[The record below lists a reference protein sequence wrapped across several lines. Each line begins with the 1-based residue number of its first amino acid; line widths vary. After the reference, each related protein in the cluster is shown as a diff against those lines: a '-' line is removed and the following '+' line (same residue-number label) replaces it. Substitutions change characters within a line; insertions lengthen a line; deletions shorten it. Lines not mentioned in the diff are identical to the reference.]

1 MGYTSNPKARGQA
14 LQGCR
19 GRATNL
25 ILFGLLVAVLILC
38 QLPALAQHAAG
49 SIAGTVADKSGA
61 VIPGAKVTLKNEGNN
76 STFDG
81 VTNGSGI
88 FSFPTVL
95 PGSYSVTV
103 AAPGLQTYEVQHIV
117 VTQGAAVGIP
127 TITLQ
132 VATTKEQIEI
142 VASGDVAVP
151 IDSPQASQTLNQNM
165 ITDLSIVGRD
175 AAELMKIMPGMAM
188 TGGLS
193 QGMWSSYTTYI
204 NTGPIGAFSANGT
217 APNGAVTMTS
227 DGANLLD
234 PGNQGTQTANIN
246 QNQVAEVSVLTSAY
260 DASFAKGPV
269 TLQAYGKSGSAQFHG
284 QAYLYTRNGQF
295 NAIDSYD
302 KSQGLKPISDSFY
315 YPGGDF
321 GGPVL
326 IPGSKFNRNRDK
338 LFFYGAFEYMKQTP
352 AGTSYQ
358 FFLPTSQMEGGN
370 FSPAY
375 LASLGSGFA
384 NARSN
389 AAIVPC
395 VNGTSTGNGCGS
407 LTNIV
412 GGMIPQSLI
421 DPNSLAYLKT
431 FPAANENPTTNGS
444 GSNYSY
450 FLGPPVNR
458 WELRLRG
465 DYNISDKTKLYFSWN
480 HQHEVDQNP
489 FYVWWWGSPA
499 TLPYPASQTATQL
512 AQVYSA
518 NLVHVFS
525 PTLTNE
531 FVFADAIFD
540 NPVILGNASAVAP
553 ATLGFNYTG
562 FFKQPFTPMIPD
574 LFGWNNTTA
583 GYYPEQYGS
592 VFKGLNNAFGK
603 DSATPN
609 LSDNINYV
617 VGKHTF
623 KTGFYWDFAQNYQSD
638 CGQGSTMGNA
648 EFDPWNATT
657 TGNPLAD
664 EVIAHVDS
672 FTQAN
677 GCVTN
682 NFKYY
687 TYGFYVND
695 SWKAGRRLTLTLGIR
710 FDHLGEWTEVNCPG
724 LPLGTQQISP
734 CPGLAVWD
742 QAAYVNSASS
752 TINWD
757 GMQWHAINSSI
768 PISGFPSKPLF
779 ALPRVGAAYDIF
791 GDGKTVVRGGIGLYR
806 FQLAYNTASG
816 TSFSAPV
823 NVESL
828 STTWGCCV
836 GWNNFQAFSPSSGT
850 AGLGQGTGPG
860 GVMLMGDERTPNT
873 WTYNVTVD
881 QRLPGRSVLELQ
893 YTGNHSYDLINDS
906 NNGSLSNIDI
916 APLGAYFRPD
926 PITGVVNTT
935 VGQPLPT
942 NFPTNDYYPL
952 QFYTAM
958 TLVTHGSY
966 SNYNGFVASWQKQ
979 TGRITFTTNYTFSKA
994 MGVRD
999 GNSSNGAWDGN
1010 SIWPYS
1016 LASNYGVL
1024 NFDRTHLF
1032 NAAYVFSLP
1041 SPIKGNA
1048 FVGGVV
1054 NGWVLSGITQFQSG
1068 SPIQGQVD
1076 TLNAQ
1081 YPSNVSSST
1090 WLGTNAPT
1098 LSPLLTCDPHKNLSS
1113 GVYFNASCFTVPPP
1127 GMEGDIIWPYIKGP
1141 AFFNSDLAIYKRFA
1155 FKEHQRVELRFS
1167 AFNFLNHPLPQFG
1180 SSGANDLN
1188 LNFTQPG
1195 TGLLSL
1201 TNTNPDTNGQ
1211 VRYDSNLVRRVVEF
1225 AAKYN
1230 F

>member
-1 MGYTSNPKARGQA
+1 MGYTYNPKARGPV

-61 VIPGAKVTLKNEGNN
+61 VIPGAKVVVKNEANN
-76 STFDG
+76 SAFDG
-81 VTNGSGI
+81 STNGSGI
-88 FSFPTVL
+88 FSFPTIL

-103 AAPGLQTYEVQHIV
+103 SAPGLQTYEMQHIV

-142 VASGDVAVP
+142 VASGESAVP
-151 IDSPQASQTLNQNM
+151 VDSPQVSQTLNQTM

-188 TGGLS
+188 TQGLG
-193 QGMWSSYTTYI
+193 QGMWNSYTTQI

-217 APNGAVTMTS
+217 QPNGAVTMTS

-234 PGNQGTQTANIN
+234 PGNQGTQTANVN

-260 DASFAKGPV
+260 DASFSKGPV
-269 TLQAYGKSGSAQFHG
+269 TFQAYGKSGSAQFHG
-284 QAYLYTRNGQF
+284 QAYLYARNGQF

-338 LFFYGAFEYMKQTP
+338 LFFYGAFEYMKQQP

-358 FFLPTSQMEGGN
+358 FFVPTSQMLSGN

-375 LASLGSGFA
+375 IASLGSGYA
-384 NARSN
+384 NGRNNGAV
-389 AAIVPC
+389 IPC
-395 VNGTSTGNGCGS
+395 VAGTSTGNGCGS

-412 GGMIPQSLI
+412 GGMIPQSLF
-421 DPNSLAYLKT
+421 DPNSMAYLKLYPAAT
-431 FPAANENPTTNGS
+431 ENPAANAS
-444 GSNYSY
+444 GSNYDF

-480 HQHEVDQNP
+480 HQHEIDQNP
-489 FYVWWWGSPA
+489 FYVWWWGSPS
-499 TLPYPASQTATQL
+499 TLPYPSSQTATQL

-540 NPVILGNASAVAP
+540 NPVVLGNPDAVNP
-553 ATLGFNYTG
+553 AKVGFSYTG
-562 FFKQPFTPMIPD
+562 FFKDPYTPQIPD
-574 LFGWNNTTA
+574 LYGWNNIINGFYT
-583 GYYPEQYGS
+583 EQYGS
-592 VFKGLNNAFGK
+592 VFKGLNNTFGK

-609 LSDNINYV
+609 ISDNLNYV
-617 VGKHTF
+617 VGKHTL
-623 KTGFYWDFAQNYQSD
+623 KAGFYWDYAQNYQSST
-638 CGQGSTMGNA
+638 GVGSVMGEADYEN
-648 EFDPWNATT
+648 WGSTT

-664 EVIAHVDS
+664 QIIGHATQ
-672 FTQAN
+672 FTQTN
-677 GCVTN
+677 GGVTN

-687 TYGFYVND
+687 TYGWYVND
-695 SWKAGRRLTLTLGIR
+695 SWKAGRRLTLTLGVR
-710 FDHLGEWTEVNCPG
+710 LDHLGEWTAPSCPG
-724 LPLGTQQISP
+724 YPVGTSQTSP

-742 QAAYVNSASS
+742 PATYVNSASS
-752 TINWD
+752 TIPFD
-757 GMQWHAINSSI
+757 GAQWHAMNSAI
-768 PISGFPSKPLF
+768 PTSGFPSKSVFP
-779 ALPRVGAAYDIF
+779 LPRVGAAYDIF

-806 FQLAYNTASG
+806 YQLAYNSVSG
-816 TSFSAPV
+816 AAFNDPV
-823 NVESL
+823 GVEGL
-828 STTWGCCV
+828 SSTWSCCV
-836 GWNNFQAFSPSSGT
+836 GWNNFSAFSPSSGV
-850 AGLGQGTGPG
+850 AGSGSGPSG
-860 GVMLMGDERTPNT
+860 LLQMGDERTPYT

-893 YTGNHSYDLINDS
+893 YTGNKSKDEMLHS
-906 NNGSLSNIDI
+906 SLSNLDNI
-916 APLGAYFRPD
+916 PLGSFFQAD
-926 PITGVVNTT
+926 PLTGVVNGY
-935 VGQPLPT
+935 VNNSASFQ

-952 QFYTAM
+952 HFYTGM

-966 SNYNGFVASWQKQ
+966 SNYNAFVISWQKQ
-979 TGRITFTTNYTFSKA
+979 TGRITFTTNYTFSKVL
-994 MGVRD
+994 GVRD
-999 GNSSNGAWDGN
+999 GESDNGPGDGPTA
-1010 SIWPYS
+1010 WPYS
-1016 LASNYGVL
+1016 LAANYGL
-1024 NFDRTHLF
+1024 LSWDHTHIF
-1032 NAAYVFSLP
+1032 NAAYVFNLP

-1048 FVGGVV
+1048 LAGGVV
-1054 NGWVLSGITQFQSG
+1054 NGWVLSGITQMQSG
-1068 SPIQGQVD
+1068 APLQPNTGE
-1076 TLNAQ
+1076 TLNVNWPGS
-1081 YPSNVSSST
+1081 YTNSIELGSNT
-1090 WLGTNAPT
+1090 PT
-1098 LSPLLTCDPHKNLSS
+1098 LMPLLTCDPRKGLASKQ
-1113 GVYFNASCFTVPPP
+1113 YFNASCFTPPPP
-1127 GMEGDIIWPYIKGP
+1127 GTEGDIIWPYIHGP

-1180 SSGANDLN
+1180 MGGANDVN
-1188 LNFTQPG
+1188 LNFANSS
-1195 TGLLSL
+1195 GLLTL
-1201 TNTNPDTNGQ
+1201 TNQNANTDGKPLF
-1211 VRYDSNLVRRVVEF
+1211 DSNVVRRVIEF

>member
-1 MGYTSNPKARGQA
+1 MGYTYNPKARGPV

-19 GRATNL
+19 GRASNL

-61 VIPGAKVTLKNEGNN
+61 VIPGAKVVLKNEANN
-76 STFDG
+76 NTFDG

-103 AAPGLQTYEVQHIV
+103 SAPGLQTYEIEHIV

-142 VASGDVAVP
+142 VATGDVAVP
-151 IDSPQASQTLNQNM
+151 IDSPQASQTLNQTM

-193 QGMWSSYTTYI
+193 QSMWNSYTTQI
-204 NTGPIGAFSANGT
+204 NNGPIGQFSANGT
-217 APNGAVTMTS
+217 QANGAVTMTS

-246 QNQVAEVSVLTSAY
+246 QNQVAEVSILTSAY

-269 TLQAYGKSGSAQFHG
+269 TFQAYGKSGSAQFHG
-284 QAYLYTRNGQF
+284 QAYLYTRNGDF

-338 LFFYGAFEYMKQTP
+338 LFFYGAYEYMKQQP
-352 AGTSYQ
+352 AGSSYQ
-358 FFLPTSQMEGGN
+358 FVIPTAQMQQGN

-375 LASLGSGFA
+375 LASWGPGFA
-384 NARSN
+384 NSHSN
-389 AAIVPC
+389 GAVVPC
-395 VNGTSTGNGCGS
+395 VNGTNTGAGCGS

-431 FPAANENPTTNGS
+431 FPAPNETPADNGS
-444 GSNYSY
+444 GSNYDY

-480 HQHEVDQNP
+480 HQHEIDQSP
-489 FYVWWWGSPA
+489 FYLWWWGSPA
-499 TLPYPASQTATQL
+499 TLPYPSPQIATQL
-512 AQVYSA
+512 ANVYSA

-531 FVFADAIFD
+531 LVFADAIFD
-540 NPVILGNASAVAP
+540 NPSILTQPSAVNP
-553 ATLGFNYTG
+553 SNLNFNYTG
-562 FFKQPFTPMIPD
+562 FFKNPFTPQLPD
-574 LFGWNNTTA
+574 LYGWNNSTA
-583 GYYPEQYGS
+583 GYYSQQYGT
-592 VFKGLNNAFGK
+592 VFKGSQNTFGK

-609 LSDNINYV
+609 ISDNVNYV
-617 VGKHTF
+617 VGKHTL
-623 KTGFYWDFAQNYQSD
+623 KAGFYWDYAQNYQSD
-638 CGQGSTMGNA
+638 AGAGSTMGIA
-648 EFDPWNATT
+648 EYDPWGATT

-664 EVIAHVDS
+664 EVIAHADN
-672 FTQAN
+672 FGQAN
-677 GCVTN
+677 GAVTN
-682 NFKYY
+682 NYKYY

-710 FDHLGEWTEVNCPG
+710 FDHLGNWVEANCPG

-742 QAAYVNSASS
+742 PATYVNSASS
-752 TINWD
+752 TIPWD
-757 GMQWHAINSSI
+757 GLSWHAINSAI
-768 PISGFPSKPLF
+768 PMSGFPSKPLF

-806 FQLAYNTASG
+806 YQIAYNSASG
-816 TSFSAPV
+816 GAFSAPV

-828 STTWGCCV
+828 GTTWGCCV
-836 GWNNFQAFSPSSGT
+836 GWNNFAAYAPGSGVAGSGSPASGIM
-850 AGLGQGTGPG
+850 Q
-860 GVMLMGDERTPNT
+860 MNDERVPYT
-873 WTYNVTVD
+873 WTYNVTID

-893 YTGNHSYDLINDS
+893 YTGNHSYDELNQS
-906 NNGSLSNIDI
+906 NNGNLSNLDVV
-916 APLGAYFRPD
+916 PLGGFFQPD
-926 PITGVVNTT
+926 PLTGAPGATIN
-935 VGQPLPT
+935 QPEPT
-942 NFPTNDYYPL
+942 NFGTNDYYPL
-952 QFYTAM
+952 HFYTGM
-958 TLVTHGSY
+958 TLVSHGSY
-966 SNYNGFVASWQKQ
+966 SNYNGFIVSWQKQ
-979 TGRITFTTNYTFSKA
+979 TGRVTFTTNYTFSKVL
-994 MGVRD
+994 GVRD
-999 GNSSNGAWDGN
+999 GETVNGNGDGYDV
-1010 SIWPYS
+1010 WPYNF
-1016 LASNYGVL
+1016 AANYGVL
-1024 NFDRTHLF
+1024 AWDHTQIF
-1032 NAAYVFSLP
+1032 NAAYVFNLP
-1041 SPIKGNA
+1041 SPVKGNA
-1048 FVGGVV
+1048 FAGGVV
-1054 NGWVLSGITQFQSG
+1054 NGWVLSGITQLQSG
-1068 SPIQGQVD
+1068 APIQPNTQGD
-1076 TLNAQ
+1076 LNVNWPANF
-1081 YPSNVSSST
+1081 SAST
-1090 WLGTNAPT
+1090 ELGTNAVQLT
-1098 LSPLLTCDPHKNLSS
+1098 PLLTCDPRK
-1113 GVYFNASCFTVPPP
+1113 GGGKYFNPACFTPPPP
-1127 GMEGDIIWPYIKGP
+1127 GMEGDIVWPYIKGP

-1167 AFNFLNHPLPQFG
+1167 AFNFLNHALPQFG
-1180 SSGANDLN
+1180 VGGSNDIN
-1188 LNFTQPG
+1188 LNFAMPG
-1195 TGLLSL
+1195 TNAFSS
-1201 TNTNPDTNGQ
+1201 TNVNTHTSGNPY
-1211 VRYDSNLVRRVVEF
+1211 YDSNGVRRVVEF
-1225 AAKYN
+1225 ALKYN

>member
-1 MGYTSNPKARGQA
+1 MGYTYNPKAKGQV
-14 LQGCR
+14 LQRCR

-38 QLPALAQHAAG
+38 QLPAFAQRAAG

-61 VIPGAKVTLKNEGNN
+61 VIPDAKVTLKNEANN

-81 VTNGSGI
+81 TTNGSGI

-95 PGSYSVTV
+95 PGSYQVTV
-103 AAPGLQTYEVQHIV
+103 AAPGLQTYEMQHII
-117 VTQGAAVGIP
+117 VTQGASVGIP

-142 VASGDVAVP
+142 VASGESAVP

-193 QGMWSSYTTYI
+193 QGMWNSYTTQI
-204 NTGPIGAFSANGT
+204 NVGPIGNFASNGT

-246 QNQVAEVSVLTSAY
+246 QNQIAELSVLTSAY

-284 QAYLYTRNGQF
+284 QAYMYARNGVF

-302 KSQGLKPISDSFY
+302 KSQGLKPISDSY
-315 YPGGDF
+315 WYPGGDF

-358 FFLPTSQMEGGN
+358 YFLPTAQMEAGN

-389 AAIVPC
+389 AAVVPC
-395 VNGTSTGNGCGS
+395 ISGTGTGNGCGS

-421 DPNSLAYLKT
+421 DPNSAAYLKT
-431 FPAANENPTTNGS
+431 FPAANEDPTANAT
-444 GSNYSY
+444 GSNFSY

-465 DYNISDKTKLYFSWN
+465 DYNIGDKTKLYFSWN
-480 HQHEVDQNP
+480 HQHEIDQSP
-489 FYVWWWGSPA
+489 FYVWFWGSPSV
-499 TLPYPASQTATQL
+499 LPYPSPQTANQL
-512 AQVYSA
+512 ANVYSA
-518 NLVHVFS
+518 NLVHVFT

-540 NPVILGNASAVAP
+540 NPVVLTNPSAVNP
-553 ATLGFNYTG
+553 ANLGFNYTG
-562 FFKQPFTPMIPD
+562 FFKQPFTPMLPD
-574 LFGWNNTTA
+574 LFGWNNAAA

-592 VFKGLNNAFGK
+592 VFKGLKNAFGK

-609 LSDNINYV
+609 ISDNINYV
-617 VGKHTF
+617 AGKHTI
-623 KTGFYWDFAQNYQSD
+623 KTGVYWDYAQNYQSD
-638 CGQGSTMGNA
+638 CNAGSTQGSA
-648 EFDPWNATT
+648 EFDPWGPTT
-657 TGNPLAD
+657 SGNPVAD
-664 EVIAHVDS
+664 EIIGHVDG

-677 GCVTN
+677 GCVTDN
-682 NFKYY
+682 NKYT

-710 FDHLGEWTEVNCPG
+710 FDHLGEWVEVNCPG
-724 LPLGTQQISP
+724 LPLGTAETSP
-734 CPGLAVWD
+734 CPGFAVWD
-742 QAAYVNSASS
+742 PATYVNSASS
-752 TINWD
+752 TVNWN
-757 GMQWHAINSSI
+757 GLQWHQINSAI
-768 PISGFPSKPLF
+768 PMSGFPSKPLF

-791 GDGKTVVRGGIGLYR
+791 GDGKTVVRGGIGMYR
-806 FQLAYNTASG
+806 FQLGSVSG
-816 TSFSAPV
+816 DAFSDPV
-823 NVESL
+823 NVETL
-828 STTWGCCV
+828 STTGDCCV
-836 GWNNFQAFSPSSGT
+836 GWNNFAAFSPASGT
-850 AGLGQGTGPG
+850 AGLGQGSSQG
-860 GVMLMGDERTPNT
+860 GVLQMGDERTPYT
-873 WTYNVTVD
+873 WTYNITVD

-893 YTGNHSYDLINDS
+893 YTGNHSYDLVNES
-906 NNGSLSNIDI
+906 NNGNLSNVDI
-916 APLGAYFRPD
+916 APLGAYFGPD
-926 PITGVVNTT
+926 PLTGVTQVQ
-935 VGQPLPT
+935 VGQSLPSSF
-942 NFPTNDYYPL
+942 NANDYLPL
-952 QFYTAM
+952 KFYSSM
-958 TLVTHGSY
+958 ELISHGSY

-994 MGVRD
+994 LGVRD
-999 GNSSNGAWDGN
+999 GNSTNGAADGM
-1010 SIWPYS
+1010 SIWPYNF
-1016 LASNYGVL
+1016 AANYGVL
-1024 NFDRTHLF
+1024 NWDRTHLF
-1032 NAAYVFSLP
+1032 NAAYVISLP

-1048 FVGGVV
+1048 FAGGVV

-1068 SPIQGQVD
+1068 PPIQASID

-1090 WLGTNAPT
+1090 WLGTNAAV
-1098 LSPLLTCDPHKNLSS
+1098 LSPLLTCDPRKNVSS
-1113 GVYFNASCFTVPPP
+1113 GQYFNPSCFTVPPL
-1127 GMEGDIIWPYIKGP
+1127 GQEGDIIWPYIKGP

-1180 SSGANDLN
+1180 MSGANDIN

-1195 TGLLSL
+1195 TGTLSM
-1201 TNTNPDTNGQ
+1201 TNTNPNTSGH
-1211 VRYDSNLVRRVVEF
+1211 VLYDSNLVRRVVEF
-1225 AAKYN
+1225 AVKYN